1 MKRKQWLYSLIF
13 VLLIGLTVFTICSQS
28 ASFTQEGFWEYV
40 RAAHPAGLAAAALCT
55 LLYILLEGLA
65 LLTICRALGYRR
77 GVGQGVLYSAA
88 DIYFSAI
95 TPSATG
101 GQPASAVLMMRSGI
115 PAAPT
120 AVALLINLVLYT
132 LSILLMAAAGLALHP
147 GLLRLFGPASR
158 ILIWVGAG
166 TQVALLAGLTLL
178 IFHEPIFLRLAD
190 WALKIGHKLH
200 LIRDIESRK
209 QKYAELR
216 DDYQQCSGALRGQ
229 WKLILLSFVFNL
241 AQRLAIV
248 LSPVC
253 VYLAEGGNR
262 ARTGEAFAA
271 QTMVILGSN
280 AVPLPGSVGVA
291 DYLFLDG
298 YRSLAQSP
306 VLLELLSRA
315 ISFYSCVV
323 LCGACLRRQTK
334 VKQGTVKRMLGFYNY
349 TVWLTYGSLVSAV
362 IGIFVSLAGHGHPY
376 IGAIFLLISGLCDAF
391 DGMIARTK
399 TDRTE
404 QEKQY
409 GIQIDSL
416 SDLVAFGVLPAC
428 IGAGLYKA
436 SMIFDP
442 PQDPCL
448 VARVPYPVYVGIF
461 VIYVLAALIRLAYFN
476 VQAEAGCAA
485 GEKVQKVYYGLPVTS
500 SALIFPTFLLLRH
513 LICADIAIGYYAVM
527 LLTAL
532 AFVCK
537 FRMRKP
543 TLRTVLIMVGI
554 GGLEFLLILLVKY
567 NGFRAF

>member
-1 MKRKQWLYSLIF
+1 M
-13 VLLIGLTVFTICSQS
+13 
-28 ASFTQEGFWEYV
+28 
-40 RAAHPAGLAAAALCT
+40 
-55 LLYILLEGLA
+55 
-65 LLTICRALGYRR
+65 
-77 GVGQGVLYSAA
+77 GQGVLYSAA

-147 GLLRLFGPASR
+147 GLLKLFGPASR

-200 LIRDIESRK
+200 LIRDI
-209 QKYAELR
+209 
-216 DDYQQCSGALRGQ
+216 DYQQCSGALRGQ

-323 LCGACLRRQTK
+323 LCGA
-334 VKQGTVKRMLGFYNY
+334 
-349 TVWLTYGSLVSAV
+349 
-362 IGIFVSLAGHGHPY
+362 
-376 IGAIFLLISGLCDAF
+376 
-391 DGMIARTK
+391 
-399 TDRTE
+399 
-404 QEKQY
+404 
-409 GIQIDSL
+409 
-416 SDLVAFGVLPAC
+416 
-428 IGAGLYKA
+428 
-436 SMIFDP
+436 
-442 PQDPCL
+442 
-448 VARVPYPVYVGIF
+448 
-461 VIYVLAALIRLAYFN
+461 
-476 VQAEAGCAA
+476 
-485 GEKVQKVYYGLPVTS
+485 
-500 SALIFPTFLLLRH
+500 LLLV
-513 LICADIAIGYYAVM
+513 YA
-527 LLTAL
+527 A
-532 AFVCK
+532 K
-537 FRMRKP
+537 RK
-543 TLRTVLIMVGI
+543 LSKER
-554 GGLEFLLILLVKY
+554 
-567 NGFRAF
+567 

>member
-1 MKRKQWLYSLIF
+1 
-13 VLLIGLTVFTICSQS
+13 
-28 ASFTQEGFWEYV
+28 
-40 RAAHPAGLAAAALCT
+40 
-55 LLYILLEGLA
+55 
-65 LLTICRALGYRR
+65 
-77 GVGQGVLYSAA
+77 
-88 DIYFSAI
+88 
-95 TPSATG
+95 
-101 GQPASAVLMMRSGI
+101 MMRSGI

-147 GLLRLFGPASR
+147 GLLKLFGPASR

-166 TQVALLAGLTLL
+166 TRVALLAGLTLL

-323 LCGACLRRQTK
+323 LCGA
-334 VKQGTVKRMLGFYNY
+334 
-349 TVWLTYGSLVSAV
+349 
-362 IGIFVSLAGHGHPY
+362 
-376 IGAIFLLISGLCDAF
+376 
-391 DGMIARTK
+391 
-399 TDRTE
+399 
-404 QEKQY
+404 
-409 GIQIDSL
+409 
-416 SDLVAFGVLPAC
+416 
-428 IGAGLYKA
+428 
-436 SMIFDP
+436 
-442 PQDPCL
+442 
-448 VARVPYPVYVGIF
+448 
-461 VIYVLAALIRLAYFN
+461 
-476 VQAEAGCAA
+476 
-485 GEKVQKVYYGLPVTS
+485 
-500 SALIFPTFLLLRH
+500 LLLV
-513 LICADIAIGYYAVM
+513 YA
-527 LLTAL
+527 A
-532 AFVCK
+532 K
-537 FRMRKP
+537 RK
-543 TLRTVLIMVGI
+543 LSKER
-554 GGLEFLLILLVKY
+554 
-567 NGFRAF
+567 

>member
-1 MKRKQWLYSLIF
+1 M
-13 VLLIGLTVFTICSQS
+13 
-28 ASFTQEGFWEYV
+28 
-40 RAAHPAGLAAAALCT
+40 
-55 LLYILLEGLA
+55 
-65 LLTICRALGYRR
+65 
-77 GVGQGVLYSAA
+77 
-88 DIYFSAI
+88 
-95 TPSATG
+95 
-101 GQPASAVLMMRSGI
+101 
-115 PAAPT
+115 
-120 AVALLINLVLYT
+120 
-132 LSILLMAAAGLALHP
+132 
-147 GLLRLFGPASR
+147 
-158 ILIWVGAG
+158 
-166 TQVALLAGLTLL
+166 ALLAGLTLL

-216 DDYQQCSGALRGQ
+216 DDYQQCSGALRRQ

-262 ARTGEAFAA
+262 ARIGEAFAA

-298 YRSLAQSP
+298 YRVACAVSGIAGAAVP
-306 VLLELLSRA
+306 RDFLLQLRRFVRGA
-315 ISFYSCVV
+315 A
-323 LCGACLRRQTK
+323 ACLRRQTK

-409 GIQIDSL
+409 GHPDRLAQRSGGLRRAARLHRRRAVQGLDDLRSPAGSL
-416 SDLVAFGVLPAC
+416 PG
-428 IGAGLYKA
+428 GAGAL
-436 SMIFDP
+436 S
-442 PQDPCL
+442 
-448 VARVPYPVYVGIF
+448 RVCGH
-461 VIYVLAALIRLAYFN
+461 
-476 VQAEAGCAA
+476 
-485 GEKVQKVYYGLPVTS
+485 
-500 SALIFPTFLLLRH
+500 LRH
-513 LICADIAIGYYAVM
+513 LCAGGADPPG
-527 LLTAL
+527 LL
-532 AFVCK
+532 
-537 FRMRKP
+537 
-543 TLRTVLIMVGI
+543 
-554 GGLEFLLILLVKY
+554 
-567 NGFRAF
+567 

>member
-28 ASFTQEGFWEYV
+28 ASFTREGFWEYV

-147 GLLRLFGPASR
+147 GLLKLFGPASR

-253 VYLAEGGNR
+253 VYLAEGGNG

-323 LCGACLRRQTK
+323 LCGA
-334 VKQGTVKRMLGFYNY
+334 
-349 TVWLTYGSLVSAV
+349 
-362 IGIFVSLAGHGHPY
+362 
-376 IGAIFLLISGLCDAF
+376 
-391 DGMIARTK
+391 
-399 TDRTE
+399 
-404 QEKQY
+404 
-409 GIQIDSL
+409 
-416 SDLVAFGVLPAC
+416 
-428 IGAGLYKA
+428 
-436 SMIFDP
+436 
-442 PQDPCL
+442 
-448 VARVPYPVYVGIF
+448 
-461 VIYVLAALIRLAYFN
+461 
-476 VQAEAGCAA
+476 
-485 GEKVQKVYYGLPVTS
+485 
-500 SALIFPTFLLLRH
+500 LLLV
-513 LICADIAIGYYAVM
+513 YA
-527 LLTAL
+527 A
-532 AFVCK
+532 K
-537 FRMRKP
+537 RK
-543 TLRTVLIMVGI
+543 LSKER
-554 GGLEFLLILLVKY
+554 
-567 NGFRAF
+567 

>member
-28 ASFTQEGFWEYV
+28 ASFTREGFWEYV

-77 GVGQGVLYSAA
+77 DVGQGVLYSAA

-147 GLLRLFGPASR
+147 GLLKLFGPASR

-253 VYLAEGGNR
+253 VYLAEGGNG

-323 LCGACLRRQTK
+323 LCGA
-334 VKQGTVKRMLGFYNY
+334 
-349 TVWLTYGSLVSAV
+349 
-362 IGIFVSLAGHGHPY
+362 
-376 IGAIFLLISGLCDAF
+376 
-391 DGMIARTK
+391 
-399 TDRTE
+399 
-404 QEKQY
+404 
-409 GIQIDSL
+409 
-416 SDLVAFGVLPAC
+416 
-428 IGAGLYKA
+428 
-436 SMIFDP
+436 
-442 PQDPCL
+442 
-448 VARVPYPVYVGIF
+448 
-461 VIYVLAALIRLAYFN
+461 
-476 VQAEAGCAA
+476 
-485 GEKVQKVYYGLPVTS
+485 
-500 SALIFPTFLLLRH
+500 LLLV
-513 LICADIAIGYYAVM
+513 YA
-527 LLTAL
+527 A
-532 AFVCK
+532 K
-537 FRMRKP
+537 RK
-543 TLRTVLIMVGI
+543 LSKER
-554 GGLEFLLILLVKY
+554 
-567 NGFRAF
+567 

>member
-28 ASFTQEGFWEYV
+28 ASFTREGFWEYV

-65 LLTICRALGYRR
+65 LLAICRALGYRR
-77 GVGQGVLYSAA
+77 SVGQGVLYSAA

-147 GLLRLFGPASR
+147 GLLKLFGPVSR

-262 ARTGEAFAA
+262 ARIGEAFAA

-323 LCGACLRRQTK
+323 LCGA
-334 VKQGTVKRMLGFYNY
+334 
-349 TVWLTYGSLVSAV
+349 
-362 IGIFVSLAGHGHPY
+362 
-376 IGAIFLLISGLCDAF
+376 
-391 DGMIARTK
+391 
-399 TDRTE
+399 
-404 QEKQY
+404 
-409 GIQIDSL
+409 
-416 SDLVAFGVLPAC
+416 
-428 IGAGLYKA
+428 
-436 SMIFDP
+436 
-442 PQDPCL
+442 
-448 VARVPYPVYVGIF
+448 
-461 VIYVLAALIRLAYFN
+461 
-476 VQAEAGCAA
+476 
-485 GEKVQKVYYGLPVTS
+485 
-500 SALIFPTFLLLRH
+500 LLLV
-513 LICADIAIGYYAVM
+513 YA
-527 LLTAL
+527 A
-532 AFVCK
+532 K
-537 FRMRKP
+537 RK
-543 TLRTVLIMVGI
+543 LSKER
-554 GGLEFLLILLVKY
+554 
-567 NGFRAF
+567 

>member
-1 MKRKQWLYSLIF
+1 MAVQPDI
-13 VLLIGLTVFTICSQS
+13 
-28 ASFTQEGFWEYV
+28 
-40 RAAHPAGLAAAALCT
+40 RAADRADGVYHLLAKRFLYTRRLWGVCARGASRRAGCRCAVHAAVYSA
-55 LLYILLEGLA
+55 G
-65 LLTICRALGYRR
+65 RAGATDH
-77 GVGQGVLYSAA
+77 QGVLYSAA

-147 GLLRLFGPASR
+147 GLLKLFGPASR

-323 LCGACLRRQTK
+323 LCGA
-334 VKQGTVKRMLGFYNY
+334 
-349 TVWLTYGSLVSAV
+349 
-362 IGIFVSLAGHGHPY
+362 
-376 IGAIFLLISGLCDAF
+376 
-391 DGMIARTK
+391 
-399 TDRTE
+399 
-404 QEKQY
+404 
-409 GIQIDSL
+409 
-416 SDLVAFGVLPAC
+416 
-428 IGAGLYKA
+428 
-436 SMIFDP
+436 
-442 PQDPCL
+442 
-448 VARVPYPVYVGIF
+448 
-461 VIYVLAALIRLAYFN
+461 
-476 VQAEAGCAA
+476 
-485 GEKVQKVYYGLPVTS
+485 
-500 SALIFPTFLLLRH
+500 LLLV
-513 LICADIAIGYYAVM
+513 YA
-527 LLTAL
+527 A
-532 AFVCK
+532 K
-537 FRMRKP
+537 RK
-543 TLRTVLIMVGI
+543 LSKER
-554 GGLEFLLILLVKY
+554 
-567 NGFRAF
+567 

>member
-28 ASFTQEGFWEYV
+28 ASFTREGFWEYV

-147 GLLRLFGPASR
+147 GLLKLFGPASR

-253 VYLAEGGNR
+253 VYLAEGGNH

-323 LCGACLRRQTK
+323 LCGA
-334 VKQGTVKRMLGFYNY
+334 
-349 TVWLTYGSLVSAV
+349 
-362 IGIFVSLAGHGHPY
+362 
-376 IGAIFLLISGLCDAF
+376 
-391 DGMIARTK
+391 
-399 TDRTE
+399 
-404 QEKQY
+404 
-409 GIQIDSL
+409 
-416 SDLVAFGVLPAC
+416 
-428 IGAGLYKA
+428 
-436 SMIFDP
+436 
-442 PQDPCL
+442 
-448 VARVPYPVYVGIF
+448 
-461 VIYVLAALIRLAYFN
+461 
-476 VQAEAGCAA
+476 
-485 GEKVQKVYYGLPVTS
+485 
-500 SALIFPTFLLLRH
+500 LLLV
-513 LICADIAIGYYAVM
+513 YA
-527 LLTAL
+527 A
-532 AFVCK
+532 K
-537 FRMRKP
+537 RK
-543 TLRTVLIMVGI
+543 LSKER
-554 GGLEFLLILLVKY
+554 
-567 NGFRAF
+567 

>member
-28 ASFTQEGFWEYV
+28 ASFTREGFWEYV

-65 LLTICRALGYRR
+65 LLAICRALGYRR
-77 GVGQGVLYSAA
+77 SVGQGVLYSAA

-147 GLLRLFGPASR
+147 GLLKLFGPASR

-216 DDYQQCSGALRGQ
+216 DDYQQCSGALRRQ

-262 ARTGEAFAA
+262 ARIGEAFAA

-323 LCGACLRRQTK
+323 LCGALLLVYAAKR
-334 VKQGTVKRMLGFYNY
+334 TVKRMLGFYNY